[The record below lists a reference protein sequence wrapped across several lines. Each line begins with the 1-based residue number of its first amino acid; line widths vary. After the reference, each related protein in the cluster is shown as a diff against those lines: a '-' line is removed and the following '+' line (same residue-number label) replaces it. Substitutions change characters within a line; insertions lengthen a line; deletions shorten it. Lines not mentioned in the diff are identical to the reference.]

1 MTIGAFLYKLI
12 ISPIE
17 AVLEIIFGI
26 IFSLVFSNGASII
39 FLSVIINLM
48 ILPLYQRAD
57 VLQREATET
66 EKKISKWKTHI
77 AKHFKGDEKM
87 LMTSAY
93 YKEVG
98 YTPMKQ
104 VGGML
109 PLMIQ
114 IPFFI
119 AAYHF
124 LSNYNFQKLN
134 GTAFGII
141 GQLDRPDGILTLGQI
156 TINVLPILMTI
167 LNIVASAIY
176 TKDAPLKSKIQLYVM
191 AFLFMV
197 LLYNS
202 PSGLVIYWTMNN
214 AFSLVKNICMDPK
227 GKKWVKIL
235 TFYISL
241 NSLLIYAIS
250 VRYYGTKEKI
260 FMVGSLAFTAVLIA
274 GALWFKGV
282 ISKKSKSKHR
292 VIKIAEKNDDVMH
305 WSGMG
310 VLTVLLGLLIPSAVI
325 SASTQE
331 FILINAPV
339 NPAVYVFHAL
349 ILAAGT
355 FLVWYSV
362 YYYLMRE
369 KKSGMI
375 NKVTAVVILVG
386 MIDYFFFGT
395 KYGFMSHRFKYD
407 YTPVITI
414 KEMAVNLLIII
425 ALSVFILL
433 IMKKDK
439 IRRMISF
446 VYLVLLISM
455 LALTISN
462 LSKINKEYSD
472 FEAYNAQMEEGY
484 DKRIIPMSKE
494 GKNVMMIMLDKAIA
508 YYVPYI
514 FAEKPELIDQYS
526 GFTCYTNALSLG
538 RCTIFGSPGLYGGYE
553 YTPYY
558 ADKRED
564 MSMADKHDEALKM
577 LPKLFA
583 DNGWTVRVLD
593 PPYAG
598 YEEIS
603 DLTVFNDLTLTGDVK
618 AYLTGKFFY
627 DEEDIKME
635 SYIKENDLFRYSLFR
650 CSPLAFQL
658 QIYGNGNYRDPVN
671 EVRKAQETDDSGGDA
686 LTLAYL
692 HDMVDIDEGSSY
704 NYITMDNEFTHGP
717 KILAK
722 PDYMTPD
729 SNFSPITR
737 IDANGNELVF
747 DDEYQEACYDVDMHA
762 FIQLGKFFDYLREND
777 LYDNTRIIIVSDHGN
792 LQEQF
797 ADIKIEEGE
806 AVFLVKDFD
815 SKEFSY
821 STEFMTNADT
831 PAISVA
837 GLIEDPVNPYTGNK
851 LDSHEKEGGAIF
863 LYSHMWS
870 PSMQQ
875 GNRVTLE
882 PDAKWYR
889 VHDDMYD
896 LSNWE
901 EYTEK

>member
-1 MTIGAFLYKLI
+1 MTFAAFLYKLI

-17 AVLEIIFGI
+17 AVLEILFGV
-26 IFSLVFSNGASII
+26 IFSFVFSNGASII
-39 FLSVIINLM
+39 FLSVIVNLM

-66 EKKISKWKTHI
+66 EKKISKWKSHI
-77 AKHFKGDEKM
+77 EKYFKGDEKM

-98 YTPMKQ
+98 YTPLKQ

-109 PLMIQ
+109 PLLIQ

-134 GTAFGII
+134 GEAFGII
-141 GQLDRPDGILTLGQI
+141 GHLDRADGILTLGQL
-156 TINVLPILMTI
+156 TINVLPILMTV

-176 TKDAPLKSKIQLYVM
+176 TKDAPLKSKIQLYAM

-241 NSLLIYAIS
+241 NALLIYAIS

-274 GALWFKGV
+274 GALWLKGV
-282 ISKKSKSKHR
+282 ISKKSKSKQR
-292 VIKIAEKNDDVMH
+292 VINIAEKNDDVMH

-310 VLTVLLGLLIPSAVI
+310 VLTVLMGLLIPSAVI

-386 MIDYFFFGT
+386 MTDYFFFGT

-407 YTPVITI
+407 YMPVITA
-414 KEMAVNLLIII
+414 KEMAINLLILI
-425 ALSVFILL
+425 ALSIVLLLL
-433 IMKKDK
+433 IRIDK
-439 IRRMISF
+439 IKKMLSF
-446 VYLVLLISM
+446 VYIVLMISM

-508 YYVPYI
+508 YYIPYI
-514 FAEKPELIDQYS
+514 FAEKPELIDQYA

-558 ADKRED
+558 ANKRED
-564 MSMADKHDEALKM
+564 MTMADKHDEALKM
-577 LPKLFA
+577 VPKLFA

-603 DLTVFNDLTLTGDVK
+603 DLTIFNDLTLSGDVK

-627 DEEDIKME
+627 NEEDLKME
-635 SYIKENDLFRYSLFR
+635 RYIKENDLYRYSLFR
-650 CSPLAFQL
+650 CAPLVLQL
-658 QIYGNGNYRDPVN
+658 HIYGNGNYRDPVN
-671 EVRKAQETDDSGGDA
+671 EVRKAQETDDSGGDG
-686 LTLAYL
+686 LTLKYL
-692 HDMVDIDEGSSY
+692 HDMVDIDEGCSY
-704 NYITMDNEFTHGP
+704 NYISMDNEFTHGP
-717 KILAK
+717 KLMSK
-722 PDYMTPD
+722 PDYMTFISD
-729 SNFSPITR
+729 FSPITR
-737 IDANGNELVF
+737 YDAEGRELLF
-747 DDEYQEACYDVDMHA
+747 DDPYQEACYDVDMHA

-815 SKEFSY
+815 SKEFTY

-837 GLIEDPVNPYTGNK
+837 GLIDDPVNPYTGNK
-851 LDSHEKEGGAIF
+851 LDSHEKEGGVIF

-870 PSMQQ
+870 PSMQT
-875 GNRVTLE
+875 GYTLNLDPE
-882 PDAKWYR
+882 DKWYR
-889 VHDDMYD
+889 VHDNLYD
-896 LSNWE
+896 LDNWE
-901 EYTEK
+901 VYTE